1 MGRGRGKER
10 GGDLP
15 SPPNFSAT
23 KKRKILQT
31 CVQVYVNACYA
42 GNLGVVSATEK
53 YFESI
58 RILSSAD
65 RK

>member
-1 MGRGRGKER
+1 MGREGREER

-23 KKRKILQT
+23 KKRKMLQT
-31 CVQVYVNACYA
+31 CVQAYVNACYA

-53 YFESI
+53 YFESV